1 MEQITYELRKI
12 AEIAKYKD
20 EFFNPDNYKWIL
32 GRDIF
37 YKLKAEAD
45 AVTLNRDTFSTL
57 FGIKVEFDHV
67 NPKTM
72 QLWKN
77 ITLDL

>member
-1 MEQITYELRKI
+1 MKQITFELRKMVD
-12 AEIAKYKD
+12 IAKYKD
-20 EFFNPDNYKWIL
+20 EFFDPDNYKWIL

-37 YKLKAEAD
+37 YKLKAEAG

-57 FGIKVEFDHV
+57 FGIKVEVDHV
-67 NPKTM
+67 KPNKM
-72 QLWKN
+72 ELWKN

>member
-20 EFFNPDNYKWIL
+20 EFFNPYNYKWIL
-32 GRDIF
+32 GRNIVL
-37 YKLKAEAD
+37 KLKAETD
-45 AVTLNRDTFSTL
+45 AIILNSDEFITL

-67 NPKTM
+67 NPDTM
-72 QLWKN
+72 ELWKN